1 MARDHQGGRDGP
13 GTAAGWHVPDEELA
27 AYLRGALP
35 APRAWSV
42 EAHVPGCSACAGRV
56 ADGVRAEP
64 ALAAELD
71 RVRAEVLA
79 QAGSEAA
86 ARARTGA
93 RPVSRAGRV
102 WRVLS
107 AAPALRLPW
116 LAAAVCTVTA
126 AALLSLVTRLADTG
140 PVLLLI
146 APLLP
151 LAGVAASYGP
161 AMDPAHELTVA
172 TPFSG
177 LRLLLARTFS
187 VLAVTIPLLLV
198 GSWLIP
204 RAGLSPAAWLLPA
217 LGLVLASL
225 AAGSWIDQARAAALA
240 GLGWVLAVLAP
251 RLVAGA
257 AVPPVFTPAA
267 EGIWAAVAVLG
278 AGLLAARRAN
288 YDRMEG

>member
-1 MARDHQGGRDGP
+1 MARDHQDGRDG
-13 GTAAGWHVPDEELA
+13 AEAGWHVPDGELL

-42 EAHVPGCSACAGRV
+42 EAHVPGCSDCADRV
-56 ADGVRAEP
+56 AEGLRAEA
-64 ALAAELD
+64 ALPSEFD

-79 QAGSEAA
+79 QAGSEAV
-86 ARARTGA
+86 ARARIGA
-93 RPVSRAGRV
+93 RPVSRATRV

-116 LAAAVCTVTA
+116 LAAAVCTVAA
-126 AALLSLVTRLADTG
+126 AALLSLVTRLAGTG

-172 TPFSG
+172 APFSG
-177 LRLLLARTFS
+177 LRLLLARTLS
-187 VLAVTIPLLLV
+187 VLAVTMPLLLA
-198 GSWLIP
+198 GSWLVP
-204 RAGLSPAAWLLPA
+204 TAGLNPVVWLLPT
-217 LGLVLASL
+217 LGLVLAAL
-225 AAGSWIDQARAAALA
+225 ALGSWIDQAHAAALA

-257 AVPPVFTPAA
+257 AVPPVFTPTA
-267 EGIWAAVAVLG
+267 EVVWAAVAVLG

-288 YDRMEG
+288 YERMEG